1 MIFSTVPGRVTEGS
15 EIGSSCC
22 CTKCCTNGRRSAQK
36 HPKTLC
42 CNPYC
47 TTTYAKLG
55 RFVIDRSAVQFR
67 SSAVRELIVRMARE
81 NPARCLVARRG
92 DACRTRN
99 GSPSSSNPNVGA
111 FVSRAKERL
120 RNSLNALNGVNGGI
134 DSLCAGR
141 WLVSYLFVTAN
152 R

>member
-1 MIFSTVPGRVTEGS
+1 MKIEKYSITFEPQT
-15 EIGSSCC
+15 
-22 CTKCCTNGRRSAQK
+22 
-36 HPKTLC
+36 
-42 CNPYC
+42 
-47 TTTYAKLG
+47 
-55 RFVIDRSAVQFR
+55 
-67 SSAVRELIVRMARE
+67 VRELIVRMAGE

-99 GSPSSSNPNVGA
+99 GSPSSSNPNVGT
-111 FVSRAKERL
+111 FVSHEKERL

-141 WLVSYLFVTAN
+141 WLISYLFVTAN